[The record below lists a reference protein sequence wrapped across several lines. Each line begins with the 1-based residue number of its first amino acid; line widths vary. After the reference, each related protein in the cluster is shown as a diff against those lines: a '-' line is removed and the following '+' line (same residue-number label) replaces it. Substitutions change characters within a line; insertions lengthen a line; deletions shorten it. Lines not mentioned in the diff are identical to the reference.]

1 MIGMNAQDMIE
12 LNNKKREL
20 LTFENEAS
28 YGDMLVYL
36 RLSNVP
42 EQQVEEL
49 LLEILDHLIEAQREN
64 KNAYDIFGNDL
75 QSYCDELISALPA
88 QTKLEKIS
96 LIGFVISLLLAIQ
109 FGMDALVSTFILIF
123 RKNIEQLSPAFSIP
137 GTTLFVSLIILGI
150 LFILYL
156 LKRYS
161 FDQKMNW
168 KRRTLFGFAFAT
180 PFCSAVFLNVY
191 LKKQPYLIYH
201 LTFWQNALI
210 AILFFILYKLLY
222 KKSNF

>member
-1 MIGMNAQDMIE
+1 MNAQDMIE

-20 LTFENEAS
+20 LTSENETA
-28 YGDMLVYL
+28 YGDMLVYV

-42 EQQVEEL
+42 EHQVEEL
-49 LLEILDHLIEAQREN
+49 LLEILDHLIEAQAEN
-64 KNAYDIFGNDL
+64 KNAYDIFGDDL

-88 QTKLEKIS
+88 QTKLEKTS

-109 FGMDALVSTFILIF
+109 FGMDALASLFIFLFEKDTDI
-123 RKNIEQLSPAFSIP
+123 ISPPFSIP
-137 GTTLFVSLIILGI
+137 GTTLSVSLIVLGV
-150 LFILYL
+150 LLILYL

-161 FDQKMNW
+161 FDQKINW
-168 KRRTLFGFAFAT
+168 KRRILFGLAFAI
-180 PFCSAVFLNVY
+180 PFCSAIFLNIY
-191 LKKQPYLIYH
+191 FKKQPYLIYH

-210 AILFFILYKLLY
+210 AILFFVLYKLLY

>member
-1 MIGMNAQDMIE
+1 MNAQDMIK

-20 LTFENEAS
+20 LTPENEAAYS
-28 YGDMLVYL
+28 DMLVYL

-49 LLEILDHLIEAQREN
+49 LLEILDHLIEAQTEN
-64 KNAYDIFGNDL
+64 KNAYDIFGSDL

-88 QTKLEKIS
+88 QTKLEKTS
-96 LIGFVISLLLAIQ
+96 LIGFVVSLLLAIQ
-109 FGMDALVSTFILIF
+109 FGIDAIVSFFISTFG
-123 RKNIEQLSPAFSIP
+123 NTAEQLTPVFSIP
-137 GTTLFVSLIILGI
+137 GTTLSVSLIILGI
-150 LFILYL
+150 LLILYL

-161 FDQKMNW
+161 FDEKINW
-168 KRRTLFGFAFAT
+168 KRRILFGFAFAT
-180 PFCSAVFLNVY
+180 PFCASVFLHVY
-191 LKKQPYLIYH
+191 FKKQPYLIYH
-201 LTFWQNALI
+201 LNFWQNALI

>member
-1 MIGMNAQDMIE
+1 MNAQDMIE

-20 LTFENEAS
+20 LTSENEAS

-88 QTKLEKIS
+88 QTKLEKTS
-96 LIGFVISLLLAIQ
+96 LISFVISLLLAIQ
-109 FGMDALVSTFILIF
+109 FGMDAIASLFIF
-123 RKNIEQLSPAFSIP
+123 FFEKNTEIISPPFSIL
-137 GTTLFVSLIILGI
+137 GTTLSVSLIVLGI
-150 LFILYL
+150 LLILYL

-161 FDQKMNW
+161 FNQKMNW
-168 KRRTLFGFAFAT
+168 KRRILFGIAFAT
-180 PFCSAVFLNVY
+180 PFCSAVFLNIY
-191 LKKQPYLIYH
+191 FKKQPYLIYH

>member
-20 LTFENEAS
+20 LTSENEIA

-42 EQQVEEL
+42 EHQVEEL
-49 LLEILDHLIEAQREN
+49 LLEILDHLIEAQAEN

-75 QSYCDELISALPA
+75 QSYCDELIAALPA
-88 QTKLEKIS
+88 QTKLEKTS

-109 FGMDALVSTFILIF
+109 FGMDTLASLFIFLFEKDTDI
-123 RKNIEQLSPAFSIP
+123 ISPPFSIP
-137 GTTLFVSLIILGI
+137 GTTLSISLIVLGI
-150 LFILYL
+150 LLILYL

-161 FDQKMNW
+161 FNKKINW
-168 KRRTLFGFAFAT
+168 KKRILFGFAFAT
-180 PFCSAVFLNVY
+180 PFCSAIFVNIYFR
-191 LKKQPYLIYH
+191 KQPYFIYH

-222 KKSNF
+222 

>member
-1 MIGMNAQDMIE
+1 MNAQDMIE

-20 LTFENEAS
+20 LTSENETA

-42 EQQVEEL
+42 EHQVEEL
-49 LLEILDHLIEAQREN
+49 LLEILDHLIEAQAEN
-64 KNAYDIFGNDL
+64 KSAYDIFGNDL
-75 QSYCDELISALPA
+75 QSYCDELISALPV
-88 QTKLEKIS
+88 QTKLEKTS

-109 FGMDALVSTFILIF
+109 FGIDAIVSFFILIF
-123 RKNIEQLSPAFSIP
+123 ENNVEQFTPAFSIP
-137 GTTLFVSLIILGI
+137 GTILSVSLIILGI
-150 LFILYL
+150 MLILYL

-161 FDQKMNW
+161 FDQKINW
-168 KRRTLFGFAFAT
+168 KRRILFGLAFAT
-180 PFCSAVFLNVY
+180 PFCSAIFVNIYFR
-191 LKKQPYLIYH
+191 KQPYLIYH

>member
-1 MIGMNAQDMIE
+1 MNAQDMIE

-20 LTFENEAS
+20 LTSENEAA

-42 EQQVEEL
+42 EHQVEEL
-49 LLEILDHLIEAQREN
+49 LLEILDHLIEAQAEN

-75 QSYCDELISALPA
+75 QSYCDEIISALPA
-88 QTKLEKIS
+88 QTKLEKTS

-109 FGMDALVSTFILIF
+109 FGMDTLASLFIFLFEKDTDI
-123 RKNIEQLSPAFSIP
+123 ISPPFSIP
-137 GTTLFVSLIILGI
+137 GTTLSISLIVLGI
-150 LFILYL
+150 LLILYL

-161 FDQKMNW
+161 FNKKINW
-168 KRRTLFGFAFAT
+168 KKRILFGFAFAT
-180 PFCSAVFLNVY
+180 PFFSAIFVNIYFR
-191 LKKQPYLIYH
+191 KQPYLIYH

-210 AILFFILYKLLY
+210 AFLFFALYKLLY

>member
-1 MIGMNAQDMIE
+1 MKAKDLVE

-20 LTFENEAS
+20 LTPENESA

-42 EQQVEEL
+42 ERQMEEL
-49 LLEILDHLIEAQREN
+49 LLEILDHLIEAQTEN
-64 KNAYDIFGNDL
+64 KNAYDIFGDDL
-75 QSYCDELISALPA
+75 QSYCDELISASPT
-88 QTKLEKIS
+88 QTKLEKTS
-96 LIGFVISLLLAIQ
+96 LIGFAISLLLAIQ
-109 FGMDALVSTFILIF
+109 FGIDAIISFFMFLFE
-123 RKNIEQLSPAFSIP
+123 KNNTLSSPPFSIL
-137 GTTLFVSLIILGI
+137 GTTLSVSLIILGI

-168 KRRTLFGFAFAT
+168 KRRILFGFAFAT
-180 PFCSAVFLNVY
+180 PFCSAIFLNIY
-191 LKKQPYLIYH
+191 FQKQPYLIYH

-210 AILFFILYKLLY
+210 AILFYFLYKLLY

>member
-1 MIGMNAQDMIE
+1 MNAQDMIE

-20 LTFENEAS
+20 LTSENEIA

-42 EQQVEEL
+42 EHQVEEL
-49 LLEILDHLIEAQREN
+49 LLEILDHLIEAQAEN

-75 QSYCDELISALPA
+75 QSYCDELIAALPA
-88 QTKLEKIS
+88 QTKLEKTS

-109 FGMDALVSTFILIF
+109 FGMDTLASLFIFLFEKDTDI
-123 RKNIEQLSPAFSIP
+123 ISPPFSIS
-137 GTTLFVSLIILGI
+137 GTTLSISLIVLGI
-150 LFILYL
+150 LLILYL

-161 FDQKMNW
+161 FNKKINW
-168 KRRTLFGFAFAT
+168 KKRILFGFAFAT
-180 PFCSAVFLNVY
+180 PFCSAIFVNIYFR
-191 LKKQPYLIYH
+191 KQPYFIYH

>member
-1 MIGMNAQDMIE
+1 MNAQDMIE

-20 LTFENEAS
+20 LTSENETA
-28 YGDMLVYL
+28 YGDMLVYV

-42 EQQVEEL
+42 EHQVEEL
-49 LLEILDHLIEAQREN
+49 LLEILDHLIEAQAEN
-64 KNAYDIFGNDL
+64 KNAYDIFGDDL

-88 QTKLEKIS
+88 QTKLEKTS

-109 FGMDALVSTFILIF
+109 FGMDALASLFIFLFEKDTDI
-123 RKNIEQLSPAFSIP
+123 ISPPFSIP
-137 GTTLFVSLIILGI
+137 GITLSVSLIVLGV
-150 LFILYL
+150 LLILYL

-161 FDQKMNW
+161 FDQKINW
-168 KRRTLFGFAFAT
+168 KRRILFGLAFAT
-180 PFCSAVFLNVY
+180 PFCSAIFVNIYFR
-191 LKKQPYLIYH
+191 KQPYLIYH

-210 AILFFILYKLLY
+210 AILFFVLYKLLY

>member
-1 MIGMNAQDMIE
+1 MNAQDMIE

-20 LTFENEAS
+20 LTSENETA

-42 EQQVEEL
+42 EHQVEEL
-49 LLEILDHLIEAQREN
+49 LLEILDHLIEAQAEN
-64 KNAYDIFGNDL
+64 KSAYDIFGNDL
-75 QSYCDELISALPA
+75 QSYCDELISALPV
-88 QTKLEKIS
+88 QTKLEKTS
-96 LIGFVISLLLAIQ
+96 LIGFVSSLLLAIQ
-109 FGMDALVSTFILIF
+109 FGIDAIVSFFILIF
-123 RKNIEQLSPAFSIP
+123 ENNVEQFTPAFSIP
-137 GTTLFVSLIILGI
+137 GTILSVSLIILGI
-150 LFILYL
+150 LLILYL

-161 FDQKMNW
+161 FDQKINW
-168 KRRTLFGFAFAT
+168 KRRILFGLAFAT
-180 PFCSAVFLNVY
+180 PFCSAIFVNIYFR
-191 LKKQPYLIYH
+191 KQPYLIYH

>member
-1 MIGMNAQDMIE
+1 MNAQDMVE

-20 LTFENEAS
+20 LTSENEAA

-36 RLSNVP
+36 RISNVP
-42 EQQVEEL
+42 QQQMEEL
-49 LLEILDHLIEAQREN
+49 LLEILDHLIEAQAEN
-64 KNAYDIFGNDL
+64 KSAYDIFGNDL
-75 QSYCDELISALPA
+75 QSYCDELISALPT
-88 QTKLEKIS
+88 QTKLEKTS
-96 LIGFVISLLLAIQ
+96 LIGFSISLLLVIQ
-109 FGMDALVSTFILIF
+109 FGIDAIVSFFILTF
-123 RKNIEQLSPAFSIP
+123 GNTAEQFTPVFSIP
-137 GTTLFVSLIILGI
+137 GTTLSVSIIILGI

-168 KRRTLFGFAFAT
+168 KRRILFGFAFAT
-180 PFCSAVFLNVY
+180 PFCSAVFLNIY
-191 LKKQPYLIYH
+191 FQKQPYLIYH
-201 LTFWQNALI
+201 LTFWQNTLI

>member
-1 MIGMNAQDMIE
+1 MNAKDMIE

-20 LTFENEAS
+20 LTSENETA

-42 EQQVEEL
+42 EHQVEEL
-49 LLEILDHLIEAQREN
+49 LLEILDHLIEAQAEN

-88 QTKLEKIS
+88 QTKLEKTS

-109 FGMDALVSTFILIF
+109 FGMQAIVSLFIFLF
-123 RKNIEQLSPAFSIP
+123 EKNTDKLSPPFSIP
-137 GTTLFVSLIILGI
+137 GTTLSISIIILGI

-156 LKRYS
+156 LKRFS
-161 FDQKMNW
+161 FDQTMNW
-168 KRRTLFGFAFAT
+168 KKKILFGFAFTT
-180 PFCSAVFLNVY
+180 PFCSAVFLNIY
-191 LKKQPYLIYH
+191 FQKQPYLIYH
-201 LTFWQNALI
+201 LNFWQSALI
-210 AILFFILYKLLY
+210 AILFYVLYKLLY

>member
-1 MIGMNAQDMIE
+1 MNAQDMIE

-20 LTFENEAS
+20 LTSENEIA

-42 EQQVEEL
+42 EHQVEEL
-49 LLEILDHLIEAQREN
+49 LLEILDHLIEAQAEN

-75 QSYCDELISALPA
+75 QSYCDELIAALPA
-88 QTKLEKIS
+88 QTKLEKTS

-109 FGMDALVSTFILIF
+109 FGMDTLASLFIFLFEKDTDI
-123 RKNIEQLSPAFSIP
+123 ISPPFSIP
-137 GTTLFVSLIILGI
+137 GTTLSISLIVLGI
-150 LFILYL
+150 LLILYL

-161 FDQKMNW
+161 FNKKINW
-168 KRRTLFGFAFAT
+168 KKRILFGFAFAT
-180 PFCSAVFLNVY
+180 PFCSAIFVNIYFR
-191 LKKQPYLIYH
+191 KQPYFIYH

-222 KKSNF
+222 KKTNF

>member
-1 MIGMNAQDMIE
+1 MNAQDMIE

-20 LTFENEAS
+20 LTSENETA
-28 YGDMLVYL
+28 YGDMLVYV

-42 EQQVEEL
+42 EHQVEEL
-49 LLEILDHLIEAQREN
+49 LLEILDHFIEAQAEN
-64 KNAYDIFGNDL
+64 KNAYDIFGDDL

-88 QTKLEKIS
+88 QTKLEKTS

-109 FGMDALVSTFILIF
+109 FGMDALASLFIFLFEKDTDI
-123 RKNIEQLSPAFSIP
+123 ISPPFSIP
-137 GTTLFVSLIILGI
+137 GTTLSVSLIVLGV
-150 LFILYL
+150 LLILYL

-161 FDQKMNW
+161 FDQKINW
-168 KRRTLFGFAFAT
+168 KRRILFGLAFAT
-180 PFCSAVFLNVY
+180 PFCSAIFVNIYFR
-191 LKKQPYLIYH
+191 KQPYLIYH

-210 AILFFILYKLLY
+210 AILFFVLYKLLY

>member
-1 MIGMNAQDMIE
+1 MNAQDMIE

-20 LTFENEAS
+20 LTSENETA

-42 EQQVEEL
+42 EHQVEEL
-49 LLEILDHLIEAQREN
+49 LLEILDHLIEAQTEN

-88 QTKLEKIS
+88 QTKLEKTS

-109 FGMDALVSTFILIF
+109 FGMDALASLFIFLF
-123 RKNIEQLSPAFSIP
+123 EKNTDITSPPFSIP
-137 GTTLFVSLIILGI
+137 GTTLSVSLIILGI

-168 KRRTLFGFAFAT
+168 KRRILFGLAFAT
-180 PFCSAVFLNVY
+180 PFCSAVFLNIY
-191 LKKQPYLIYH
+191 FRKQPYFLYH

-210 AILFFILYKLLY
+210 AILFFVLYKLLY

>member
-1 MIGMNAQDMIE
+1 MNAQDMIE

-20 LTFENEAS
+20 LTSENEIA

-42 EQQVEEL
+42 EHQVEEL
-49 LLEILDHLIEAQREN
+49 LLEILDHLIEAQAEN

-75 QSYCDELISALPA
+75 QSYCDELIAALPA
-88 QTKLEKIS
+88 QTKLEKTS

-109 FGMDALVSTFILIF
+109 FGMDTLASLFIFLFEKDADI
-123 RKNIEQLSPAFSIP
+123 ISPPFSIP
-137 GTTLFVSLIILGI
+137 GTTLSISLIVLGI
-150 LFILYL
+150 LLILYL

-161 FDQKMNW
+161 FNKKINW
-168 KRRTLFGFAFAT
+168 KKRILFGFAFAT
-180 PFCSAVFLNVY
+180 PFCSAIFVNIYFR
-191 LKKQPYLIYH
+191 KQPYFICH

>member
-1 MIGMNAQDMIE
+1 MNAQDMIE

-20 LTFENEAS
+20 LTSENETA

-42 EQQVEEL
+42 EHQVEEL
-49 LLEILDHLIEAQREN
+49 LLEILDHLIEAQAEN
-64 KNAYDIFGNDL
+64 KSAYDIFGNDL
-75 QSYCDELISALPA
+75 QSYCDELISALPV
-88 QTKLEKIS
+88 QTKLEKTS

-109 FGMDALVSTFILIF
+109 FGIDAIVSFFILIF
-123 RKNIEQLSPAFSIP
+123 ENNVEQFTPAFSIP
-137 GTTLFVSLIILGI
+137 GTILSVSLIILGI
-150 LFILYL
+150 LLILYL

-161 FDQKMNW
+161 FDQKINW
-168 KRRTLFGFAFAT
+168 KRRILFGLAFAT
-180 PFCSAVFLNVY
+180 PFCSAIFVNIYFR
-191 LKKQPYLIYH
+191 KQPYLIYH

-222 KKSNF
+222 KKSHF